1 MRLKLLSHSAN
12 DLFWFILPLVL
23 PFLLTKY
30 SLSYT
35 QAGGILTVYL
45 LVTAAGS
52 FLMGKLSD
60 RFSPKRILGFGFIL
74 ASLGLAVSGFAPSL
88 ALFLLI
94 ISLTA
99 VGVSTFHPVMYAIID
114 RNYPENKGRVMGLY
128 ESFGT
133 GAILLMYL
141 VNGLLF
147 QWIGIRGVLMITA
160 LPAMIAGLVFLA
172 SSDPAYSIAVKA
184 ASAAAPART
193 DRKALVRFLWFL
205 VSIILRVMSVTAIVN
220 FLPTLFVRH
229 FGFAESSAAYGAAF
243 FFAGGIA
250 GSLFAGKIS
259 ERFNPFGILAVGS
272 CLIALSILAF
282 NLDLPKLAYPLL
294 VAVFGFVGSGCII
307 SQNLLMTKL
316 GGSLGRGEIFGIL
329 MGVMTV
335 TSAFSPALF
344 GMAIDL
350 AGFNAAFLAFS
361 LPVAVSMG
369 ILAYLRKSATPAAA
383 LPPLA

>member
-1 MRLKLLSHSAN
+1 MRLKLLGHSAN

-23 PFLLTKY
+23 PFLLTEY
-30 SLSYT
+30 SLTYA

-60 RFSPKRILGFGFIL
+60 RFSPKRILGLGFIL
-74 ASLGLAVSGFAPSL
+74 ASLGLASSGFAPSL
-88 ALFLLI
+88 GLFLLM

-114 RNYPENKGRVMGLY
+114 KGYPENKGKVMGLY
-128 ESFGT
+128 ESYGT

-147 QWIGIRGVLMITA
+147 QWIGLRGVMMITA
-160 LPAMIAGLVFLA
+160 LPAMVMGLAFLS

-184 ASAAAPART
+184 EGPIAPARA
-193 DRKALVRFLWFL
+193 DRGARVRFLWFL
-205 VSIILRVMSVTAIVN
+205 LSIILRVMSVTAIVN
-220 FLPTLFVRH
+220 FLPTVFVRH

-259 ERFNPFGILAVGS
+259 DRFNLFGILTVGS
-272 CLIALSILAF
+272 GLIALSIIGFDAS
-282 NLDLPKLAYPLL
+282 LPRLLYPLL
-294 VAVFGFVGSGCII
+294 VAIFGFVGSGCII
-307 SQNLLMTKL
+307 SQNLLMTRL
-316 GGSLGRGEIFGIL
+316 GGSLGKGEVFGIL

-344 GMAIDL
+344 GLVIDH
-350 AGFNAAFLAFS
+350 AGFNTAFLAFS
-361 LPVAVSMG
+361 LPVAISMV
-369 ILAYLRKSATPAAA
+369 ILFFLQKSKTPAAA
-383 LPPLA
+383 